1 MTAWVTLA
9 DIGTAAGTLVLAGAT
24 FVAVRAAARST
35 SIAERA
41 LLAGQR
47 AVLAPGGP
55 DDAANV
61 QFADGRVFPVGN
73 GHALVQQDTGVIYL
87 AIPLC
92 NVEAGL
98 AMLRGYRLQGEPAV
112 DVAQDPRGPARHL
125 RGDPSPEPRTFSPQQ
140 RDLLISTGR
149 AGFWQAALRDP
160 ETPLY
165 KEIAGAAETGGR
177 VTVDVLYG
185 DHEGGQPWVT
195 RFVLLPEAGSWR
207 CDATRYWSLPGKENC
222 ATSGSADLTVP
233 AAGHTRK
240 RHRSIRSAIGASRSL
255 RTRTCSGSSP
265 HALKAASS
273 GKSLLTARPMF
284 PGRAPISRP
293 TMTLRRPGNGTDSIA
308 RANTST
314 CTVVTPG
321 FKRIRRMWRSMPQM

>member
-1 MTAWVTLA
+1 MRGGPVGGVISGHTRHMTAWVMLA

-35 SIAERA
+35 RIAERA

-47 AVLAPGGP
+47 PVLAPGGP

-87 AIPLC
+87 AIPLR
-92 NVEAGL
+92 NVGAGL
-98 AMLRGYRLQGEPAV
+98 AMLRGYRLQGEPAG

-125 RGDPSPEPRTFSPQQ
+125 RGDPSPELRTFSPQQ
-140 RDLLISTGR
+140 RDLVISTSR
-149 AGFWQAALRDP
+149 AGWWQAALRDP

-165 KEIAGAAETGGR
+165 KEIAGAAETWGR

-185 DHEGGQPWVT
+185 DHEGGQPSVT

-207 CDATRYWSLPGKENC
+207 CDATRYLSLPAGKE
-222 ATSGSADLTVP
+222 
-233 AAGHTRK
+233 
-240 RHRSIRSAIGASRSL
+240 L
-255 RTRTCSGSSP
+255 RD
-265 HALKAASS
+265 
-273 GKSLLTARPMF
+273 F
-284 PGRAPISRP
+284 
-293 TMTLRRPGNGTDSIA
+293 
-308 RANTST
+308 
-314 CTVVTPG
+314 G
-321 FKRIRRMWRSMPQM
+321 FS